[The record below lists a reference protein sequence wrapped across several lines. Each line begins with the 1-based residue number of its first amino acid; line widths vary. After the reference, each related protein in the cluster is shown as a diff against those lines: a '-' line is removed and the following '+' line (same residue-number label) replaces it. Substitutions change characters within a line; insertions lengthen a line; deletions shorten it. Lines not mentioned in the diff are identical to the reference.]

1 MITVL
6 QRTAVISACV
16 LLSGLS
22 VPLAH
27 ASGDRIPDPPQPGGT
42 RPSSSTT
49 YDLKPSEFSL
59 TVSPTRLVI
68 EPADIGKVSEILIV
82 NRGQAPV
89 PVTVQEKN
97 FTGGSDGA
105 LNYQDDA
112 PYGAASWM
120 TVSPESF
127 VVEPGKAQV
136 VTTTITMP
144 PAPELGDHHVALVF
158 LVPAG
163 ETNGNVKVNRGV
175 GVPAYITVPGP
186 TDDSVS
192 LGGLIAP
199 GFALGGP
206 ALGSVGGPV
215 DISTTV
221 RNVGTVHHDFRA
233 KAPLMIENA
242 GASASFPDFTVM
254 RGATRDVTTAWQPP
268 LMCICHPTVAVAAAD
283 GTMQQATARVVVFPL
298 QWLAI
303 ALATALIIFFAV
315 RWRRRRY
322 QAAVQNAAARLND
335 PVSGGNA

>member
-6 QRTAVISACV
+6 RRTAVLAACV

-27 ASGDRIPDPPQPGGT
+27 ASENRRPDPPLPGDA
-42 RPSSSTT
+42 RHSTT
-49 YDLKPSEFSL
+49 YDLKESDFAL

-68 EPADIGKVSEILIV
+68 GPADVGKVAEILVV
-82 NRGQAPV
+82 NRGRASV
-89 PVTVQEKN
+89 PITVQKRN
-97 FTGGSDGA
+97 FTANVDGS

-120 TVSPESF
+120 TMNPESF
-127 VVEPGKAQV
+127 EVASGASQI
-136 VTTTITMP
+136 VTATIAVP
-144 PAPELGDHHVALVF
+144 PAPELGDHKVAVIF

-163 ETNGNVKVNRGV
+163 ETAANIKINRGV
-175 GVPAYITVPGP
+175 GVPAHITVPGP

-206 ALGSVGGPV
+206 ALASVGGPV

>member
-6 QRTAVISACV
+6 RRTAVISACV

-27 ASGDRIPDPPQPGGT
+27 ASGNRIPDPPPPGGT

-49 YDLKPSEFSL
+49 YDLLPSEFSL
-59 TVSPTRLVI
+59 TLSPTRLI
-68 EPADIGKVSEILIV
+68 IGPADIGKVSEILVV
-82 NRGQAPV
+82 NRGQAPI

-136 VTTTITMP
+136 VTTTITVP
-144 PAPELGDHHVALVF
+144 PAPELGDHQVALIF
-158 LVPAG
+158 LVEAG
-163 ETNGNVKVNRGV
+163 ETDANIKINRGV
-175 GVPAYITVPGP
+175 GVPAHITVPGP

-192 LGGLIAP
+192 LGGLSAP

-206 ALGSVGGPV
+206 ALGSLGGPV

-233 KAPLMIENA
+233 KEPLTIENA
-242 GASASFPDFTVM
+242 GASTSFPDFTVM
-254 RGATRDVTTAWQPP
+254 RGASRDVTTAWTPP
-268 LMCICHPTVAVAAAD
+268 LMCICHPTVAVPAAD
-283 GTMQQATARVVVFPL
+283 GAIQQVTARVVVFPL

-303 ALATALIIFFAV
+303 TLAAALIIFFAV

-322 QAAVQNAAARLND
+322 QAAVQNAAARIND
-335 PVSGGNA
+335 R